1 MVGTWK
7 ELNESIASM
16 TEDDVKA
23 SLDAELTGKRR
34 WTIVKRL
41 HQRACALRAARER
54 AVLKAACGPAVGV
67 QLDNGKALYQMP
79 TSQIADGIP
88 SA

>member
-16 TEDDVKA
+16 TEDDVLKA
-23 SLDAELTGKRR
+23 LDAEISGKRR

-54 AVLKAACGPAVGV
+54 AVFKSLCVGTSDSPRPA
-67 QLDNGKALYQMP
+67 LAPTTLSPYQGDP
-79 TSQIADGIP
+79 VAVPG
-88 SA
+88 

>member
-16 TEDDVKA
+16 SEDDVLEA
-23 SLDAELTGKRR
+23 LDAEISGKRR

-54 AVLKAACGPAVGV
+54 AVFKAVCAGTSDTPRPVPAPTTLSPYQGDPAV
-67 QLDNGKALYQMP
+67 
-79 TSQIADGIP
+79 IP
-88 SA
+88 G

>member
-16 TEDDVKA
+16 SEADVQA

-54 AVLKAACGPAVGV
+54 AVLKAACGGTSDSPRPAPAPTT
-67 QLDNGKALYQMP
+67 LSPYQGDP
-79 TSQIADGIP
+79 AAVPG
-88 SA
+88 

>member
-23 SLDAELTGKRR
+23 SLDSELSGKRR

-54 AVLKAACGPAVGV
+54 AVLKAVCVETSDTQRPAPAPTT
-67 QLDNGKALYQMP
+67 LSPYQGDP
-79 TSQIADGIP
+79 VAVPG
-88 SA
+88 

>member
-16 TEDDVKA
+16 SEADVQA
-23 SLDAELTGKRR
+23 ALDSELDGKRR

-54 AVLKAACGPAVGV
+54 AVLKAACAPLVGV

-79 TSQIADGIP
+79 TGQVTDGI
-88 SA
+88 SSV

>member
-23 SLDAELTGKRR
+23 SLDSELSGKRR

-54 AVLKAACGPAVGV
+54 AVLKAVCVEMSNTPRPAPVPTT
-67 QLDNGKALYQMP
+67 LSPYQGDP
-79 TSQIADGIP
+79 VAVPG
-88 SA
+88 

>member
-54 AVLKAACGPAVGV
+54 AVLKNVCVGTSDIPRPVLAPTTLSPYQGDPAAVPG
-67 QLDNGKALYQMP
+67 
-79 TSQIADGIP
+79 
-88 SA
+88 